1 MAIFLTM
8 LLCGIG
14 LLFISLWLGHDH
26 DFDHGDAEHHGLG
39 LLNTK
44 VIGAFL
50 MAFGAVG
57 ALARYQGHAMLPSSV
72 WGTVGGAAFGGL
84 MFGLLRL
91 LWQQQ
96 ASSHITTPEVVG
108 HLARVTIAIPS
119 DGVGQIELMIRE
131 TTITHVARAED
142 GVAIGAWA
150 VVIITKFLGDIAQ
163 VRSASMAGLGGV
175 PPSEGLGG
183 SHD

>member
-1 MAIFLTM
+1 MPIFLTM

-57 ALARYQGHAMLPSSV
+57 ALARYQGHAMLPSSA
-72 WGTVGGAAFGGL
+72 WGTVGGAAFERLSNAAPNLVFTLVTKAKEMGL
-84 MFGLLRL
+84 DLTELL
-91 LWQQQ
+91 QK
-96 ASSHITTPEVVG
+96 A
-108 HLARVTIAIPS
+108 
-119 DGVGQIELMIRE
+119 GVGLDKD
-131 TTITHVARAED
+131 AR
-142 GVAIGAWA
+142 
-150 VVIITKFLGDIAQ
+150 
-163 VRSASMAGLGGV
+163 
-175 PPSEGLGG
+175 P
-183 SHD
+183 